1 MLNALT
7 VIINWQLGGYIIP
20 SRYCLLY
27 KYATKIIHDTRAFIN
42 DTKISEI
49 RGAGDSNNN

>member
-1 MLNALT
+1 M
-7 VIINWQLGGYIIP
+7 P

-27 KYATKIIHDTRAFIN
+27 KHATKIIRDTRAFIN

-49 RGAGDSNNN
+49 RVAGTAIIINVVTR